1 MILEFMCDS
10 FAMSYI
16 DENSGQHQKT
26 NSAIQKATINEHL
39 YSLNS
44 ENIEENKAPYYI
56 GSPE

>member
-1 MILEFMCDS
+1 MCDS